1 MNKNTC
7 INSLSVEEYIWPWVY
22 ETHSLMEEAASQSC
36 CMGFEATE
44 PSDLGEE
51 VREG

>member
-1 MNKNTC
+1 M
-7 INSLSVEEYIWPWVY
+7 EEKTYGT
-22 ETHSLMEEAASQSC
+22 ESMKLSLMEEAASQPC